1 MIEFVFLDLDDTLLD
16 FGASERAAISEVL
29 SHYGF
34 MPTEKLTRRY
44 SEINDLEWKRLER
57 GEASRDVIL
66 TERFEIFFTELGA
79 PVNPREV
86 RALYESTLAKFAFL
100 IEGARE
106 LLDALSGKYRLFI
119 TSNGTAEVANSR
131 INIAGIREYFEKI
144 FISSEIGAAKPSR
157 EFFDAAFAK
166 IDAFSR
172 ERAIIIGDSL
182 TSDIL
187 GGINAGIK
195 TCLYSDKE
203 NITGAIVPD
212 YKIKSLGELP
222 NLLEKL

>member
-1 MIEFVFLDLDDTLLD
+1 MS
-16 FGASERAAISEVL
+16 GANVRNV
-29 SHYGF
+29 
-34 MPTEKLTRRY
+34 R
-44 SEINDLEWKRLER
+44 
-57 GEASRDVIL
+57 
-66 TERFEIFFTELGA
+66 
-79 PVNPREV
+79 NP
-86 RALYESTLAKFAFL
+86 FL
-100 IEGARE
+100 IWFFC
-106 LLDALSGKYRLFI
+106 LKIS
-119 TSNGTAEVANSR
+119 
-131 INIAGIREYFEKI
+131 FEKI

-203 NITGAIVPD
+203 NITGAIIPD